1 MDYKGLCYLLFL
13 RSHHTDL
20 FRIQY
25 LAITMYSTVTAN
37 TRRMNSGMAYW
48 MQEDMTVPAGPY
60 NAHVS
65 SPLPTKKGRLARF
78 RNFLRLDANTNDHAR
93 SCKCIRCLQVRGKLN
108 IQVIQEP
115 PPSFSPGTPRRAPTP
130 PRRRNSSPQIRPTTE
145 RPMAKRFQTEVN
157 SKALPVPPSLTSPL
171 PGAPGHIPP
180 QPVCGPICRKP
191 LPPGVS
197 VFVPTQSSAVP
208 GPPVSPISPSALYTH
223 FDSAPISPISP
234 PSPAISSTASEPDF
248 DQARINRMSTY
259 SYLDG
264 YNTDLSAFATTP
276 FAETFAAAG
285 VVTPITLTRASST
298 AVNGPAIQGF
308 VLRTATPVS
317 FQKAKPVNVRGPVRN
332 PSDAAARPRAERP
345 KLTLQ
350 IRSVHVNRP
359 EMVRNPSINSVDC
372 VAGSESSSSNASI
385 AGASDTFTDNS
396 SLGSHARILK
406 RVLVESLEARSL
418 IRDSFVP
425 K

>member
-1 MDYKGLCYLLFL
+1 
-13 RSHHTDL
+13 
-20 FRIQY
+20 
-25 LAITMYSTVTAN
+25 MYSTVAAN

-48 MQEDMTVPAGPY
+48 MQEDMTIPAGPH
-60 NAHVS
+60 NAPTS
-65 SPLPTKKGRLARF
+65 SQQQTPPKKGRLARL
-78 RNFLRLDANTNDHAR
+78 RNFLRLDANTNDHSRA
-93 SCKCIRCLQVRGKLN
+93 CKCIRCLQVRGKLN
-108 IQVIQEP
+108 IQVVQEP
-115 PPSFSPGTPRRAPTP
+115 QPSFSPDTPRRAPTP
-130 PRRRNSSPQIRPTTE
+130 PRRRNSSSQIHITRYTSE
-145 RPMAKRFQTEVN
+145 RPITKRFQTEIG
-157 SKALPVPPSLTSPL
+157 SKSLPVRPSLTPPL
-171 PGAPGHIPP
+171 PGASGYIP
-180 QPVCGPICRKP
+180 VRGPIRRKP
-191 LPPGVS
+191 LPPGIS
-197 VFVPTQSSAVP
+197 VFVPTQP
-208 GPPVSPISPSALYTH
+208 RGPSEPVSPISASALYTH
-223 FDSAPISPISP
+223 FDSAPIG
-234 PSPAISSTASEPDF
+234 PAISSTTSEPDF
-248 DQARINRMSTY
+248 DQARVNRMSTY

-285 VVTPITLTRASST
+285 VATPISLTRASST

-332 PSDAAARPRAERP
+332 PSVSTRIGSS

-359 EMVRNPSINSVDC
+359 DMVRNPSINSVDC

-385 AGASDTFTDNS
+385 AVASDTSTDNG
-396 SLGSHARILK
+396 SLGTHARILK